1 MKFQYLAAGL
11 CLAFALTAHAANN
24 IVMSAAQL
32 QTLGIRTA
40 AVSVAANTQGVPYP
54 ATVSVPAGQMRVVA
68 APMMGLV
75 SSVLVA
81 SNDTV
86 KAGQPLARLASPG
99 LAEAQR
105 NLVQAAVQAQ
115 LARQNLKR
123 DDQLLADGII
133 SAARQQATRAA
144 YLGANAMLVEQRQ
157 SLRMLGVPESL
168 VRQMEAGH
176 ATSAEI
182 TLVAPIS
189 GVVLE
194 VTATPGQRVD
204 SATALFKVA
213 KLDPLWLEISVP
225 AKDAAA
231 IRPGE
236 VVTLSGRNARG
247 SVLSVAR
254 AASTSQTVSVRVEVR
269 GDLNGLMA
277 GQAVEARI
285 AQSAASG
292 WQVPAAAVAMQQGKS
307 YVFVRSAQG
316 FTPVAVRVLGQ
327 SGDTA
332 RVEGALKN
340 GAQVAVQGVAQV
352 KAVWMGIGGEGGE

>member
-1 MKFQYLAAGL
+1 MKFQYLAASL
-11 CLAFALTAHAANN
+11 CLASALTAHAAND
-24 IVMSAAQL
+24 IVMSATQ
-32 QTLGIRTA
+32 QKILGVHTV
-40 AVSVAANTQGVPYP
+40 AVDAAANAQGVPYP

-75 SSVLVA
+75 SRVLVA

-86 KAGQPLARLASPG
+86 KAGQALAQLASPG

-123 DDQLLADGII
+123 DDQLLAEGII
-133 SAARQQATRAA
+133 SAARQQATQAA
-144 YLGANAMLVEQRQ
+144 YLGANAMLLGQRQ
-157 SLRMLGVPESL
+157 SLRMLGVPKSL
-168 VRQMEAGH
+168 VQQMEAGR

-194 VTATPGQRVD
+194 VSATPGQRVD
-204 SATALFKVA
+204 AATALFKVA
-213 KLDPLWLEISVP
+213 KLNPLWLEISVP
-225 AKDAAA
+225 AKDAGV
-231 IRPGE
+231 IQPGE
-236 VVTLSGRNARG
+236 VVTLSGRNATGR
-247 SVLSVAR
+247 VLSVAR
-254 AASTSQTVSVRVEVR
+254 AASMSQTVSVRAEVH

-285 AQSAASG
+285 AQAAASG
-292 WQVPAAAVAMQQGKS
+292 WHVPAEAVAMQQGKS
-307 YVFVRSAQG
+307 YVFVRSTQG
-316 FTPVAVRVLGQ
+316 FTPVAIRVLGQ

-332 RVEGALKN
+332 RVDGALKR
-340 GAQVAVQGVAQV
+340 GAQVAVQGVAQI

>member
-1 MKFQYLAAGL
+1 MKFQYLAASL
-11 CLAFALTAHAANN
+11 CLASALTAHAASD
-24 IVMSAAQL
+24 IAMSAVQQ
-32 QTLGIRTA
+32 QTLGIRTVAVDA
-40 AVSVAANTQGVPYP
+40 ASHAQGAAYP

-68 APMMGLV
+68 APMMGLI
-75 SSVLVA
+75 SNVLVA

-86 KAGQPLARLASPG
+86 KAGQPLAHLASPG

-115 LARQNLKR
+115 LARQNLQR
-123 DDQLLADGII
+123 DNQLLADGII
-133 SAARQQATRAA
+133 PAARQQATHAA

-168 VRQMEAGH
+168 IRQMEAGR
-176 ATSAEI
+176 AASAEI

-194 VTATPGQRVD
+194 VSATPGQRVD
-204 SATALFKVA
+204 AATALFKVA

-225 AKDAAA
+225 AKDAAV

-236 VVTLSGRNARG
+236 VVTISGRNATGR
-247 SVLSVAR
+247 VLSVAR
-254 AASTSQTVSVRVEVR
+254 AVSMSQTVSVRAEVH

-277 GQAVEARI
+277 GQAVQARI
-285 AQSAASG
+285 AQAAASG
-292 WQVPAAAVAMQQGKS
+292 WQIPAAAIAMQQGKS
-307 YVFVRSAQG
+307 YVFVHSARG
-316 FTPVAVRVLGQ
+316 FTPVAVKVLGQ
-327 SGDTA
+327 SGDTT
-332 RVEGALKN
+332 RVDGALKH
-340 GAQVAVQGVAQV
+340 GAQVAVQGVAQI

>member
-1 MKFQYLAAGL
+1 MKLQYWAATL
-11 CLAFALTAHAANN
+11 CLASALTAHATND
-24 IVMSAAQL
+24 IVMSAVQL
-32 QTLGIRTA
+32 QTLGIKTVP
-40 AVSVAANTQGVPYP
+40 VSIAANTRGVPYP

-86 KAGQPLARLASPG
+86 KAGQPLVRLASPG

-105 NLVQAAVQAQ
+105 NLVRAAVQAQ
-115 LARQNLKR
+115 LARQNMNR

-133 SAARQQATRAA
+133 SAARHQATRAA

-157 SLRMLGVPESL
+157 SLRMLGVPDSL
-168 VRQMEAGH
+168 VRQMEAGR
-176 ATSAEI
+176 AISAEI
-182 TLVAPIS
+182 TLPAPIS

-231 IRPGE
+231 IQPGE
-236 VVTLSGRNARG
+236 VVTLSGRNVRG
-247 SVLSVAR
+247 RVLSVAR
-254 AASTSQTVSVRVEVR
+254 AASMSQTVSVRAEVR

-277 GQAVEARI
+277 GQMVEARV
-285 AQSAASG
+285 AQATASG
-292 WQVPAAAVAMQQGKS
+292 WQVPAAAVALQQGKS
-307 YVFVRSAQG
+307 FVFVRRIRG
-316 FTPVAVRVLGQ
+316 FTPVPVKLLGQ

-332 RVEGALKN
+332 RVEGALKS
-340 GAQVAVQGVAQV
+340 GEQVAVQGIAQI
-352 KAVWMGIGGEGGE
+352 KAVWMGLGGEGGE